1 MFFYSNKYNTFFK
14 YCYKRNIKFY
24 VFFLKSSLLYPKLL
38 YKQNLVLYI
47 YIFDIANF
55 QGIIWLYIWMS
66 TITLDI

>member
-1 MFFYSNKYNTFFK
+1 MLFYLNKYNTFFK

-38 YKQNLVLYI
+38 YKQNLVLNI
-47 YIFDIANF
+47 SFDIANF
-55 QGIIWLYIWMS
+55 QGIIWLYIRMS

>member
-1 MFFYSNKYNTFFK
+1 MLFYLNKYNTFFK

-38 YKQNLVLYI
+38 YKRNLVLNI
-47 YIFDIANF
+47 SFDIANF
-55 QGIIWLYIWMS
+55 QGIIWLYIRMS

>member
-24 VFFLKSSLLYPKLL
+24 VLFLKSSLLYPKLL
-38 YKQNLVLYI
+38 YKQNLVLNI
-47 YIFDIANF
+47 SFDIANF
-55 QGIIWLYIWMS
+55 QGIIWLYIRMS